1 MASLTKSVSSL
12 GNASMFRRSFSPPL
26 PVFLAFFRSRFV
38 VFGSSSP
45 MLSELVSVV
54 VVPEVMTEPLRG
66 LHPPS
71 ILLGVNVMLA
81 WSMAFICR
89 IIRRMSL
96 CLLWCISSEELQLIE
111 GQSNHG
117 TRLSR
122 LTQSI
127 HVICLK
133 LEIVQREVRKRY
145 RKGGRIEKTLTN
157 EMQLLM
163 EPVAWLNMFSDAR
176 CLGSCI

>member
-1 MASLTKSVSSL
+1 
-12 GNASMFRRSFSPPL
+12 
-26 PVFLAFFRSRFV
+26 
-38 VFGSSSP
+38 

-111 GQSNHG
+111 DQYNHG
-117 TRLSR
+117 ANLSR

-133 LEIVQREVRKRY
+133 LETAQHGVRKSE
-145 RKGGRIEKTLTN
+145 KRIDKTLTN

-176 CLGSCI
+176 CFGSSIVEGFSAKSAVVFKNLVS

>member
-1 MASLTKSVSSL
+1 
-12 GNASMFRRSFSPPL
+12 
-26 PVFLAFFRSRFV
+26 
-38 VFGSSSP
+38 

-54 VVPEVMTEPLRG
+54 LVLEVTTEPLRG

-71 ILLGVNVMLA
+71 ILLGVTVMLA
-81 WSMAFICR
+81 WSMALMCR
-89 IIRRMSL
+89 IIWRISL

-111 GQSNHG
+111 GQYNYG
-117 TRLSR
+117 ANLSR

-133 LEIVQREVRKRY
+133 LETAQHGVRKSE
-145 RKGGRIEKTLTN
+145 KRIDKTLTN

-176 CLGSCI
+176 CFGSSIVEGFSAKSAVVFKNLVS